1 MFCIKCGKEL
11 PENCRYCPNC
21 GNAVDNGTIN
31 SGRNREKS
39 AAYPKGKGEKLLTSE
54 LWLTLLLG
62 ISVSDFYYIVYYVF
76 LKIQSPQTAV
86 VSFYLKFVL
95 FVTLSLTV
103 SLKYVKPYLS
113 EGFRQIRQSIQLRGV
128 IGVSLGAIVALWR
141 ILSSMGQSLDRA
153 STANNLLG
161 ESSFFITIA
170 ILSLVSAKK
179 KNTIKANMVS
189 LLYLTGIYNWLFW
202 LMVLVGG
209 ICDGLL
215 PDGILSLF
223 VLVILTLPLGV
234 ALIAGICFYRCKR
247 G

>member
-21 GNAVDNGTIN
+21 GTSVDNGTIN

-39 AAYPKGKGEKLLTSE
+39 SGHSYGKGKLLTCE

-62 ISVSDFYYIVYYVF
+62 ISVSEFYYIVYYVF
-76 LKIQSPQTAV
+76 LKIQSPQTAA
-86 VSFYLKFVL
+86 VSFYLKFML
-95 FVTLSLTV
+95 FVTLSLAV
-103 SLKYVKPYLS
+103 SLKYGMPYLS
-113 EGFRQIRQSIQLRGV
+113 KGFRQIRQPIQLRGV
-128 IGVSLGAIVALWR
+128 IGISLGAIVVLWR

-153 STANNLLG
+153 STANSLLG
-161 ESSFFITIA
+161 ESSFFITIS
-170 ILSLVSAKK
+170 ILSFVSAKK

-189 LLYLTGIYNWLFW
+189 LLYLAGIYNWLFW
-202 LMVLVGG
+202 FMVLIGG

-215 PDGILSLF
+215 SEGVLSLF
-223 VLVILTLPLGV
+223 ALVILALPLV
-234 ALIAGICFYRCKR
+234 VSLIAGICFYRCKR